1 MICPRSSGKQMQC
14 QFQTSDAAT
23 LINCIAGIC
32 RMATLVADISAI
44 HMSDHGAKFE
54 T

>member
-1 MICPRSSGKQMQC
+1 MQR

-23 LINCIAGIC
+23 LMRGIAGMC
-32 RMATLVADISAI
+32 RMATLVADIPAI
-44 HMSDHGAKFE
+44 HMNDHGAKFE